1 MTRSIHRKSL
11 ASRLLSVGIVFAVLF
26 SFSGIGYATPGAGK
40 GAAPSTESSPAPT
53 VDPKIEAPPVVEV
66 PVVAPPAEEP
76 VLEAPAV
83 DPKVDPKIAEKAAAP
98 VVVPV
103 APSPGGAATG
113 VTPAAP
119 TSIVTPACEVTV
131 NKTFKLFMDNVPAG
145 TTFFVKYRI
154 GDSTKTLN
162 LSGSNPAKATVT
174 LNYGTVIKWVEW
186 YGRTSAGDT
195 LLHLDDEDE
204 CLTSD
209 RTNTFTYDSFL
220 AGRKFRDKNANSKY
234 DAGEPYLSGWTIE
247 LRRVSDDS
255 VYATRVTGS
264 DGCYSF
270 RDVYP
275 GQYYVAEVMQSGWYQ
290 THAPSGTITVKH
302 GTCLEGLCFGNVEV
316 LSAIDVTKS
325 GDSSA
330 RVGDTVDYTITVTN
344 TGGTKLVD
352 VKVED
357 PMFGGVIASI
367 PQLLPAAS
375 QTYNLSHVVTNTDSD
390 PLDNTVTASGIDLC
404 GKVVLDTAKWSC
416 DIVHPSIA
424 LNKSVSPGI
433 VLAGGSVV
441 YSYDIENTG
450 DVALYGVSLSDDV
463 LGLLDTSLPATT
475 LNVGEKWHIEVPY
488 TVTGDVKNTATVVAM
503 DSWETKCSASDD
515 AFVDARQPG
524 LSIVK
529 SATPDMVYAGE
540 MVTYTYLITNT
551 GDTALWGIT
560 LDDTVL
566 GDLSYILPQTMLS
579 AGGSM
584 TAQITVPVTA
594 DVVNVGIVDAYYGEI
609 GSEFFGGPITASSEA
624 LVDVIAPAL
633 VVRKSAS
640 PDVILAGEWVLYSYE
655 VENTGDVP
663 LVKLG
668 LFDIPLGP
676 VALDKSAIGPGEI
689 ARGTMYVPINVDTAN
704 LATAVAI
711 DPLGRLVEGS
721 AKEFVDVVAP
731 AVELDKTVS
740 QSVIAYGGQ
749 VEYSY
754 AVTNI
759 GDVALYDLDVV
770 DSVIGDIGTIAVL
783 EVGQTITLGPVPWN
797 ITADT
802 YNVGSVTGIDQWGH
816 PVRATD
822 DATVDVRNPA
832 ITLVKDVAPDVI
844 HSGDSVTYTY
854 AITNIGDTD
863 LSGLSLNDDVLGDLT
878 YLLPSLELP
887 AGAST
892 TAEITVP
899 IDADVTNIGT
909 VVAYYGEPDSSFG
922 GELEALSMANVDVI
936 NPDMV
941 VRKSADKTVVLED
954 ELVTY
959 SYEVENTGDVPLDA
973 VQLTD
978 DQLGAV
984 TIDKTT
990 LAPGEIAYGSASSAI
1005 AVDTLN
1011 VATATAVDPLQM
1023 TLQRTAEASVD
1034 VIHPAVEVYK
1044 SVNPDVVVY
1053 EGEVTYDYF
1062 VVNSGDVAL
1071 SNIDIVDDQL
1081 GTIALDQELAAGA
1094 SASFSRTAV
1103 INTDTTNRVDVI
1115 GYDAYEHEVSA
1126 WATADVDVIHPAVD
1140 IVKTVESGTILAGE
1154 EVTYT
1159 YVVTNAGDVTLE
1171 GLEVVDDQLGPVGS
1185 LALLAPADTW
1195 TFQVTAAIDEDTT
1208 NVATVTG
1215 TYRAYANDEVSVTGS
1230 VTDWDDAVVD
1240 VVAPA
1245 IDVQKTAD
1253 KDFVIEPGEDVTYEY
1268 TVTNTGDVP
1277 LFGVVLQDDVL
1288 GNVGAVGMLGVGES
1302 MQFSAS
1308 DFVDTDITNI
1318 VTATG
1323 NDEWGHK
1330 VVDSA
1335 EWSVVFQPFAPLP
1348 PDMAITKSANK
1359 TTADPG
1365 ELVTYTLTY
1374 TNTEDPAVA
1383 PNAIASDFSIE
1394 DDFDGRYASVVDAGG
1409 GTLSGGKLSW
1419 NIAGPVGPGESGTV
1433 SYTMRI
1439 NSDMPSGTTNVDNVV
1454 VIRLTGDPN
1463 PDNDS
1468 DEARVRVATD
1478 VTASDEEPFLPF
1490 TGGDIAI
1497 FMFAVIASAAVGG
1510 SLRRYASRAA

>member
-11 ASRLLSVGIVFAVLF
+11 ASRLLSVGIVFAILF
-26 SFSGIGYATPGAGK
+26 SFSGIGYATPGAGHK
-40 GAAPSTESSPAPT
+40 AAPSTESSTTPT
-53 VDPKIEAPPVVEV
+53 ADPKIEAPPTVEV

-76 VLEAPAV
+76 AVTAVTPA
-83 DPKVDPKIAEKAAAP
+83 DPKVDPKIADKAAAP
-98 VVVPV
+98 VYTPK
-103 APSPGGAATG
+103 APTPGSTG
-113 VTPAAP
+113 VGVSPEAPMSIITP
-119 TSIVTPACEVTV
+119 TCTV

-145 TTFFVKYRI
+145 TTFFVKYRV
-154 GDSTKTLN
+154 GETTRTLN
-162 LSGSNPAKATVT
+162 LSGSNPAKATVA

-186 YGRTSAGDT
+186 YGRTPSGDT

-209 RTNTFTYDSFL
+209 RVNTFTYESFL
-220 AGRKFRDKNANSKY
+220 AGRKFRDVNANSKY

-247 LRRVSDDS
+247 LRRASDDS
-255 VYATRVTGS
+255 VYATRVTGP

-275 GQYYVAEVMQSGWYQ
+275 GEYYVAEVMQDGWHQ
-290 THAPSGTITVKH
+290 THAPSGTVQVKH
-302 GTCLEGLCFGNVEV
+302 GTCVEGLCFGNVEV
-316 LSAIDVTKS
+316 LSGIDVTKS

-330 RVGDTVDYTITVTN
+330 RVGDTVNYTITVTN
-344 TGGTKLVD
+344 SGGTKLVN
-352 VKVED
+352 VKVDD
-357 PMFGGVIASI
+357 PMFGGVIATI
-367 PQLLPAAS
+367 PQLLPGAS
-375 QTYNLSHVVTNTDSD
+375 QTYDLSHVVTDTDAD

-404 GKVVLDTAKWSC
+404 GKMVVDTAKWSC
-416 DIVHPSIA
+416 DIVHPSIT
-424 LNKSVSPGI
+424 LDKSVSPGI
-433 VLAGGSVV
+433 VLAGGSVM

-450 DVALYGVSLSDDV
+450 DVILYGVSLDDDV
-463 LGLLDTSLPATT
+463 LGSLDAYLPATT

-488 TVTGDVKNTATVVAM
+488 TVIDDVKNTATVVAM

-524 LSIVK
+524 ISIVK
-529 SATPDMVYAGE
+529 SATPEMVYAGE
-540 MVTYTYLITNT
+540 VVTYTYLITNT
-551 GDTALWGIT
+551 GDTPLWGIT

-566 GDLSYILPQTMLS
+566 GDLSYILPQTMLP

-584 TAQITVPVTA
+584 TAQISVPVQA
-594 DVVNVGIVDAYYGEI
+594 DVTNVGIVDAYYGEI

-624 LVDVIAPAL
+624 LVDVIAPSLA
-633 VVRKSAS
+633 VRKTAS
-640 PDVILAGEWVLYSYE
+640 PDVVLAGEWVLYSYE

-663 LVKLG
+663 LVKLS

-689 ARGTMYVPINVDTAN
+689 ARGTMYVPINVDTSN
-704 LATAVAI
+704 LAIAGAI
-711 DPLGRLVEGS
+711 DPLGRFVEGS

-740 QSVIAYGGQ
+740 QSVIAFGGE

-754 AVTNI
+754 AVHNS
-759 GDVALYDLDVV
+759 GDVALYDLDVF
-770 DSVIGDIGTIAVL
+770 DSVIGNIGTIPYL

-802 YNVGSVTGIDQWGH
+802 YNIGSVMGIDQWGH

-832 ITLVKDVAPDVI
+832 ITLSKTADPTVI
-844 HSGDSVTYTY
+844 HAGDMVTYTY
-854 AITNIGDTD
+854 LITNTGDTD
-863 LSGLSLNDDVLGDLT
+863 LSDIALDDDVLGDLA
-878 YLLPSLELP
+878 YLLPSLDLA

-892 TAEITVP
+892 TAQITVP
-899 IDADVTNIGT
+899 VDSDVTNIGT
-909 VVAYYGEPDSSFG
+909 VLATYGEPDSAFG
-922 GELEALSMANVDVI
+922 GEVKAQSTASVDVI
-936 NPDMV
+936 HPDML
-941 VRKSADKTVVLED
+941 VRKTADKTVILEG

-959 SYEVENTGDVPLDA
+959 SYEIENTGDVPLDA
-973 VQLTD
+973 IQLTD
-978 DQLGAV
+978 DQLGPI
-984 TIDKTT
+984 TLDKTT
-990 LAPGEIAYGSASSAI
+990 LEPGETAYGSASAAI
-1005 AVDTLN
+1005 EEDTLN

-1023 TLQRTAEASVD
+1023 TLQRTADASVD
-1034 VIHPAVEVYK
+1034 VIHPAIEVYK
-1044 SVNPDVVVY
+1044 SVNPDIVVY
-1053 EGEVTYDYF
+1053 EGEVTYDYY

-1071 SNIDIVDDQL
+1071 SSIDITDDQL

-1103 INTDTTNRVDVI
+1103 IDVDTTNRVDVI
-1115 GYDAYEHEVSA
+1115 GYDAYQHEVTA
-1126 WATADVDVIHPAVD
+1126 WATADVDVIHPAVG
-1140 IVKTVESGTILAGE
+1140 IVKTVEPGTILAGE

-1159 YVVTNAGDVTLE
+1159 YVVSNTGDVTLE
-1171 GLEVVDDQLGPVGS
+1171 DLAVVDDQLGAVGS
-1185 LALLAPADTW
+1185 RSLLAPADTW
-1195 TFQVTAAIDEDTT
+1195 TFQVTSAIDDDTI

-1215 TYRAYANDEVSVTGS
+1215 TYRAYANEEASVTGT
-1230 VTDWDDAVVD
+1230 VTDSDDAVVD

-1245 IDVQKTAD
+1245 IDVEKTAD
-1253 KDFVIEPGEDVTYEY
+1253 KDFVIEPGEDVAYTY

-1277 LFGVVLQDDVL
+1277 LFGVVLDDDVL
-1288 GNVGAVGMLGVGES
+1288 GTVGAAGMLDVGES
-1302 MQFSAS
+1302 MQFEATTFI
-1308 DFVDTDITNI
+1308 DADVTNI
-1318 VTATG
+1318 VTATA
-1323 NDEWGHK
+1323 DDQWGHE
-1330 VVDSA
+1330 VSDSA

-1383 PNAIASDFSIE
+1383 PNAIATDFSIE
-1394 DDFDGRYASVVDAGG
+1394 DDFDGRYATVVNAGG

-1419 NIAGPVGPGESGTV
+1419 NIAGPVAPGESGTV

-1439 NSDMPSGTTNVDNVV
+1439 NADMPSGTTNVDNVV

-1468 DEARVRVATD
+1468 DEARVRVSTD
-1478 VTASDEEPFLPF
+1478 VATSEEEPFLPF
-1490 TGGDIAI
+1490 TGGDVAI
-1497 FMFAVIASAAVGG
+1497 FVLAVIASAAVGG